1 MDELSNWLAPQTV
14 NLPPSGLVGSNPTSS
29 TSTYSL
35 TVRTTAFQVVNTG
48 SIPVRCTKCSHRL
61 MVRTLDFQSGNTGSI
76 PVESASNSGIVGEM
90 QRTVNP
96 FPLGE

>member
-29 TSTYSL
+29 TSTYRL

-48 SIPVRCTKCSHRL
+48 SIPVRC
-61 MVRTLDFQSGNTGSI
+61 
-76 PVESASNSGIVGEM
+76 ASNSGIVGEM

>member
-29 TSTYSL
+29 TSTY
-35 TVRTTAFQVVNTG
+35 
-48 SIPVRCTKCSHRL
+48 RL